1 VDDYLSESEQ
11 LERIREWWRDNGL
24 YLLAGVVLGLIVIFG
39 MRWYR
44 SHETQNE
51 EQAAA
56 LYTQVRVDVDKDQVS
71 SAAALVKQL
80 RDQYPSSPYTDQAGL
95 MLARSYLASET
106 TQAATE
112 LRYVMEHSKDH
123 ELALV
128 ARLRLARVL
137 IYQKQYQDALNL
149 LAVDKPAEYAAQIS
163 ELRGDAYAA
172 LGDSGAARTAYSD
185 ALTAP
190 GADWLDRN
198 YLQMKLVAL
207 PAETARSAQAP
218 KTADRTPGAKTQS
231 AESAAGEAATKKAPG
246 DAKGSASDAKGS
258 AGDAK
263 GSVGDAK
270 GTGGDAKGSGGNA
283 KGSGE

>member
-1 VDDYLSESEQ
+1 MDDYLSESEQ
-11 LERIREWWRDNGL
+11 LERIREIVREYGL
-24 YLLAGVVLGLIVIFG
+24 YAVAGIVLGLILIFG
-39 MRWYR
+39 WRWYGG
-44 SHETQNE
+44 HERQNE

-71 SAAALVKQL
+71 SAAALIKQL

-106 TQAATE
+106 TQAAME
-112 LRYVMEHSKDH
+112 LRYVMEHSDDH

-137 IYQKQYQDALNL
+137 MYEKQNQDALNL
-149 LAVDKPAEYAAQIS
+149 LAVDKPGQFAAQIS

-198 YLQMKLVAL
+198 YLQMKLIAL
-207 PAETARSAQAP
+207 PP
-218 KTADRTPGAKTQS
+218 ADQ
-231 AESAAGEAATKKAPG
+231 AAGRKAA
-246 DAKGSASDAKGS
+246 SASAPSQASEGQAAPADQA
-258 AGDAK
+258 A
-263 GSVGDAK
+263 VGKAADKPALEK
-270 GTGGDAKGSGGNA
+270 ASEDKAA